1 MLVISTC
8 CLNTW
13 NTQKIQRKKSRGIIF
28 DFFILKYIYKYK
40 SHYVEDK
47 CLDQKSEYFS
57 TSFFLEKLRSKQ
69 NGGNIY

>member
-13 NTQKIQRKKSRGIIF
+13 NLENTAQESFSMRSKTQDYFWLFNFK
-28 DFFILKYIYKYK
+28 KYK
-40 SHYVEDK
+40 ISHYVDDK

-57 TSFFLEKLRSKQ
+57 MRFFFFF
-69 NGGNIY
+69 